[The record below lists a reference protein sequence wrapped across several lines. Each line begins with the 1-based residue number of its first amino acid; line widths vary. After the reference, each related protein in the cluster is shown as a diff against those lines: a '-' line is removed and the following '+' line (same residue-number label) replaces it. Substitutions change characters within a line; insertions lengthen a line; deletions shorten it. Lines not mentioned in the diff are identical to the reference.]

1 MAHAQAS
8 LMSMGRS
15 PIGTSIGGSFSENQF
30 IVQNATELIM
40 GIGPYGGR
48 RNAQKYGKQ
57 RCRRE
62 HIGNAS
68 LVQMR
73 AFLCQIAI
81 VRQELMLMAELSPLM
96 KMVMG
101 RACLSVSYD
110 DTFEA
115 VSENEMRSRMT

>member
-1 MAHAQAS
+1 
-8 LMSMGRS
+8 MSMGRS
-15 PIGTSIGGSFSENQF
+15 PIGTSRSGLFGEKQVP
-30 IVQNATELIM
+30 VQIATELIM
-40 GIGPYGGR
+40 SIGPYEGR

-57 RCRRE
+57 KCRRE
-62 HIGNAS
+62 HIGSAS

-81 VRQELMLMAELSPLM
+81 VRQELMLMAELSLQM

-110 DTFEA
+110 NTFEA